1 MSSDSSE
8 RDPES
13 SEGLGNTVTKPR
25 SRKQISPSKRWPF
38 VLNNYTEE
46 EISSIVPRFKE
57 ICKVW
62 AFSKEVGESGTPHL
76 QGYVEFNTKLRPVTQ
91 AKCTPRIHW
100 GDKNGKPAKGT
111 REENIRYITKDNP
124 IFMSGGLPKPPT
136 VISKLY
142 PWQSACLEFFK
153 EPCEWNCRKIYWIYG
168 DVNIGKTQFVK
179 YLVVK
184 HGAYV
189 LGGERRHVMSQ
200 AYANDAPMYCM
211 LLAYGDDMVSYR
223 AIEHVKDGLYS
234 SAFGT
239 ETNGMMIRDSPHFL
253 VIGNEPPDRTDD
265 HFHFDKYIVH
275 KVVNNELVYEPN
287 VHPIDDIDQGTVD
300 AVPAGDIASPLHSQV
315 PPT

>member
-1 MSSDSSE
+1 MQVPKSSE
-8 RDPES
+8 IVPES
-13 SEGLGNTVTKPR
+13 SIEGGNTNSPSITRK
-25 SRKQISPSKRWPF
+25 KQISPAIRWCF
-38 VLNNYTEE
+38 TFNNYTDEE
-46 EISSIVPRFKE
+46 YNSIVPQFRLLAKYYV
-57 ICKVW
+57 IG
-62 AFSKEVGESGTPHL
+62 KEVGESGTPHL
-76 QGYVEFNTKLRPVTQ
+76 QGYVEFKKKCRPLSHKLP
-91 AKCTPRIHW
+91 KGIHW
-100 GDKNGKPAKGT
+100 KKCKGDRDSN
-111 REENIRYITKDNP
+111 YDYCTKDNSYI
-124 IFMSGGLPKPPT
+124 IFPKEPT
-136 VISKLY
+136 VISELY
-142 PWQSACLEFFK
+142 PWQTACLEFFK
-153 EPCEWNCRKIYWIYG
+153 DPCEWNCRKIYWIYG

-200 AYANDAPMYCM
+200 AFANDAPMYCM

-287 VHPIDDIDQGTVD
+287 VYPIDPIDQGTVD
-300 AVPAGDIASPLHSQV
+300 AVPAGDTRPPCLRQV
-315 PPT
+315 PPA